1 MLDPGF
7 LTQSYLNQLK
17 ESLMNRNALPIAISL
32 MLFVGG
38 LSSCQPAAPVTNREA
53 ATTANANVAKETV
66 NPTAIEAEVL
76 KLEKAWADGAHRHD
90 AESVRKILADD
101 LIITYPDGNIGTKA
115 SELSDIES
123 GAITMDAWEVSD
135 TKVTVM
141 SADAA
146 VITGRGVIR
155 NGKYKDPKTK
165 KSINISGEYRFTDVY
180 ARRNGQWLAVA
191 SQSTKIA
198 NPAPAPS
205 PSPKASIAASPASVA
220 SPTASP
226 E

>member
-1 MLDPGF
+1 
-7 LTQSYLNQLK
+7 
-17 ESLMNRNALPIAISL
+17 MNRHALPIAISL
-32 MLFVGG
+32 MLPVAG
-38 LSSCQPAAPVTNREA
+38 LSSCQPAAPDTNRA
-53 ATTANANVAKETV
+53 ATTANANIAKETV

-76 KLEKAWADGAHRHD
+76 RLEKAWADGGHRHD

-101 LIITYPDGNIGTKA
+101 LIITYPDGNTGTKA

-123 GAITMDAWEVSD
+123 GAITMDAWDVSD

-141 SADAA
+141 GADAA
-146 VITGRGVIR
+146 VITGRGVIK

-165 KSINISGEYRFTDVY
+165 KSIDISGEYRFTDVY

-198 NPAPAPS
+198 NPAPA
-205 PSPKASIAASPASVA
+205 ASPQASVA
-220 SPTASP
+220 SSP
-226 E
+226 R

>member
-1 MLDPGF
+1 
-7 LTQSYLNQLK
+7 
-17 ESLMNRNALPIAISL
+17 MNRRKLAVAIS
-32 MLFVGG
+32 MLSLVAA
-38 LSSCQPAAPVTNREA
+38 LTSCQPAATVTNREA
-53 ATTANANVAKETV
+53 ATSANANVAKETI
-66 NPTAIEAEVL
+66 NPAAIEAEVL
-76 KLEKAWADGAHRHD
+76 RQEKAWADGGQRHD
-90 AESVRKILADD
+90 VEAVRKILADD
-101 LIITYPDGNIGTKA
+101 LIITYPDGNVGTKS

-123 GAITMDAWEVSD
+123 GAVSMEAWDVFD

-146 VITGRGVIR
+146 VITGRGVIK
-155 NGKYKDPKTK
+155 NGKYTDPKTK

-205 PSPKASIAASPASVA
+205 PAASPKASVAASPAS
-220 SPTASP
+220 TASP
-226 E
+226 AASPK